1 MAKKEKVKSE
11 GKKSNKK
18 LILIVV
24 ISIIIG
30 ISSFVIWKFVFDKDA
45 PKTVVQI
52 KELDNLEEY
61 NYTLTDKDTKY
72 FESEY
77 EILKDLL
84 TKDEV
89 DEEKYVTQVARMF
102 TIDLY
107 TMSTKVNKYDVG
119 GIEYYYVTNKKMY
132 EQKVIDTL
140 YSSMLDDT
148 YGDRKQELPEIKNI
162 ETISIEKINYMLGD
176 KEVTGYLVKLEMEYV
191 KDLGYDTE
199 ASLIVCKEDGNR
211 WSVVDFQPTLKPVY
225 K

>member
-1 MAKKEKVKSE
+1 MAKKEKVKSD

-199 ASLIVCKEDGNR
+199 ASLVVCKEEGIR